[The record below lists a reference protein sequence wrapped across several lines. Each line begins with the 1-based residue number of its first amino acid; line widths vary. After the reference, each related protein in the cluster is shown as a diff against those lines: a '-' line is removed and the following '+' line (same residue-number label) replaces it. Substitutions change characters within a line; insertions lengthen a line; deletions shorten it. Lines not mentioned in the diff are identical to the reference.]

1 MASNQDPKNLSRLE
15 MGVPQPTEQS
25 RTVLRTWQRNVILF
39 IVSWNCLVVTSTS
52 TSLLIATP
60 EIASDLST
68 TPEIL
73 NAGNAGLLIA
83 MGCSALF
90 WSPLA
95 ELTSR
100 RISYNLAMLVLLG
113 ASIGTALAKDL
124 GTFTAMRL
132 LSGLEGTFFMVAG
145 QTIIADIFK
154 PTVRGRAVGCQ
165 MVGAVAGTAIGP
177 CIGGIILT
185 YSNWRS
191 IYWLQV
197 AQAGLGFVLSLAF
210 IPHIRSETQQL
221 YEKNGDTKISVLRV
235 WQSFN
240 PIRIFKLYF
249 RPQVL
254 LADLTCGFLAIT
266 QYALLTSVRHIINPR
281 FNLTT
286 PLVSGLFYIAPGAG
300 FIVGSLVGGR
310 ISDHTVKQWIAK
322 RDGLRL
328 PKDRLNSSLV
338 HLFIVLPISMLL
350 FGWSLEKNIGG
361 LALPIVMA
369 FWIGVGLMGA
379 FNGLNTYTAEVFPD
393 QRAEVVS
400 SKYVLQYVF
409 GASATGAV
417 VPLLNSIGVGWS
429 FTFFTFFKILG
440 GVLLLVVARF
450 APDTGV
456 WAHDSQEASS

>member
-165 MVGAVAGTAIGP
+165 MVGAVAGTAIGTHLD
-177 CIGGIILT
+177 C
-185 YSNWRS
+185 
-191 IYWLQV
+191 
-197 AQAGLGFVLSLAF
+197 
-210 IPHIRSETQQL
+210 
-221 YEKNGDTKISVLRV
+221 
-235 WQSFN
+235 
-240 PIRIFKLYF
+240 
-249 RPQVL
+249 
-254 LADLTCGFLAIT
+254 
-266 QYALLTSVRHIINPR
+266 
-281 FNLTT
+281 
-286 PLVSGLFYIAPGAG
+286 LF
-300 FIVGSLVGGR
+300 
-310 ISDHTVKQWIAK
+310 
-322 RDGLRL
+322 
-328 PKDRLNSSLV
+328 
-338 HLFIVLPISMLL
+338 
-350 FGWSLEKNIGG
+350 
-361 LALPIVMA
+361 
-369 FWIGVGLMGA
+369 
-379 FNGLNTYTAEVFPD
+379 
-393 QRAEVVS
+393 
-400 SKYVLQYVF
+400 
-409 GASATGAV
+409 
-417 VPLLNSIGVGWS
+417 
-429 FTFFTFFKILG
+429 FFF
-440 GVLLLVVARF
+440 ARF
-450 APDTGV
+450 
-456 WAHDSQEASS
+456 